1 MRKKILKGIAITLV
15 SLLCA
20 ALLALGVLWL
30 LNEYKVINVQS
41 FLDYL
46 YYHALAI
53 VAGISALGVGG
64 VVSII
69 VSLFYNTYKIS
80 QAQQVIDTKVS
91 LLRIAETMDVIKQSN
106 ENILAKQ
113 TIIENQLRL
122 LLNYET
128 IMANKNLSSAILG
141 DGDKSNLKSW
151 IVSTALKSSELVG
164 LAKKVAPIME
174 AKIVEA
180 KPTVEE
186 TKKAVTAIMESPN
199 VDDDIKKII
208 KGMF

>member
-151 IVSTALKSSELVG
+151 IVSTALKSSELAG